1 MIDKRYLFGSIILLF
16 IFLILTLLIKDTIF
30 FLVFIVSCSLFASL
44 VFLGF
49 GPYHTLMAKLYI
61 KFGWKGINAPAE
73 QIKRFNK
80 NVPKLIKILFFITI
94 SLIPLSPLIYFENP
108 LIALVIFPTIISFY
122 LLGTILG
129 IMFSSKI
136 VLTDSDREM

>member
-16 IFLILTLLIKDTIF
+16 VFLILTLLIKDIIF
-30 FLVFIVSCSLFASL
+30 FLVFVVSCSLFASL
-44 VFLGF
+44 AFLGF
-49 GPYHTLMAKLYI
+49 GPYLTLMANQYI
-61 KFGWKGINAPAE
+61 KFGWKGINSPTE

-80 NVPKLIKILFFITI
+80 NVPKLIKIQFFITI
-94 SLIPLSPLIYFENP
+94 SLIPLSPLVYFENP